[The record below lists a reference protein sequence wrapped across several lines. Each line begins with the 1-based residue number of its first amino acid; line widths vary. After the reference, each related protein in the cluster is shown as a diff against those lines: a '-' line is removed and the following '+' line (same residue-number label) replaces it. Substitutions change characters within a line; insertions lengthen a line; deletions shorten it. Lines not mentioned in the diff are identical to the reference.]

1 MSNRPKLDPSV
12 TPGRLI
18 GLLDLIATY
27 GGRVD
32 VARIAME
39 LQSDVDDLL
48 PVVDVAEEL
57 GFIRVEN
64 GDAVLTEKGKK
75 FVTSTSSM
83 KKLMLREAIL
93 NVEPFATALKL
104 AKSQEEF
111 SAEELVKELEKRNIV
126 EEEYEDPEQVHSML
140 LEWLLYT
147 ESINYNGEEK
157 KFSEKK
163 FSTKGL
169 A

>member
-1 MSNRPKLDPSV
+1 MSSHPRLHPSV
-12 TPGRLI
+12 TPGRVI

-57 GFIRVEN
+57 GFLRVEN
-64 GDAVLTEKGKK
+64 GDAVLTERGRE
-75 FVTSTSSM
+75 FVASSPSK
-83 KKLMLREAIL
+83 KKLMLREAIAKL
-93 NVEPFATALKL
+93 EPFATALKL
-104 AKSQEEF
+104 AKSREEF
-111 SAEELVKELEKRNIV
+111 SAEELVEELSKLNIP
-126 EEEYEDPEQVHSML
+126 EEEYEDPEQIHSML

-147 ESINYNGEEK
+147 ESINYNGEDK
-157 KFSEKK
+157 KFSEKR
-163 FSTKGL
+163 FTRRG
-169 A
+169 

>member
-32 VARIAME
+32 VARIAIE

-48 PVVDVAEEL
+48 PVVDIAGEL

-64 GDAVLTEKGKK
+64 GDVVLTEKGKK

-83 KKLMLREAIL
+83 RKLILREAIL
-93 NVEPFATALKL
+93 NIEPFATALKL
-104 AKSQEEF
+104 ARSREEF
-111 SAEELVKELEKRNIV
+111 SAEELVKELEKMNVI
-126 EEEYEDPEQVHSML
+126 EKEYEDPEQVHRML

-147 ESINYNGEEK
+147 ESINYDGER
-157 KFSEKK
+157 KK
-163 FSTKGL
+163 FSTRD
-169 A
+169 